1 MTKKLSGWF
10 RLFIVFAVMWTV
22 GSITVFY
29 FNFTWHKIEVI
40 DIEEFEARV
49 KAKRE
54 LVDLLDD
61 LQGKNVGVDEEVN
74 IEESYKLYLRE
85 NHNARMKVVY
95 LFLLYWLAPI
105 GFVYGT
111 GWTTGWTTGWVI
123 RGFRKERGNID

>member
-10 RLFIVFAVMWTV
+10 RLFIVFAVVWTI

-29 FNFTWHKIEVI
+29 LNFTWHKIEVI
-40 DIEEFEARV
+40 DIEEWEGRH
-49 KAKRE
+49 KAHKE
-54 LVDLLDD
+54 LTDLLGID
-61 LQGKNVGVDEEVN
+61 VGVDEEVS

-111 GWTTGWTTGWVI
+111 GGTTGWTTGWVI